1 VRCPAGHGNEATRT
15 LCATCGQ
22 RIHHRQA
29 SQPPAPVEQP
39 AVQPDHSR
47 LLLRVVA
54 LAVLLLGLSLL
65 WHLRARDD
73 GAHGLGPAERYAN
86 GDAGASGA

>member
-22 RIHHRQA
+22 RIHHQEP
-29 SQPPAPVEQP
+29 QPLDPVEQP

-47 LLLRVVA
+47 LLLWVVA

-73 GAHGLGPAERYAN
+73 GAQGLGLAERYAN
-86 GDAGASGA
+86 GDAALSGS